1 MNILVLGAGAR
12 EHVLAHVLSR
22 DPKVTQVYVS
32 PGNGGMEKRG
42 SITVLGKKTTQALIT
57 FCQDNNIAYTVV
69 GPEAL
74 LNEGIVDS
82 FQKAGLKI
90 FGPTK
95 KAAQLESSKEFAKK
109 FMQRHQI
116 PTAPYRSFHTS
127 EEILNYIRQ
136 HSFPVVLK
144 ADGLAS
150 GKGVIVAHT
159 LKEAEDA
166 FKTLQDKF
174 SDKIIMEDFLEGK
187 EASLIVLSDGEHVYP
202 LPLSQDHKRLLDN
215 DQGPNTGGMGAYSP
229 VPWITEESYRAALKT
244 IVYPTIAGMKQ
255 EGHPFVGFLYV
266 GLMIDSTGKP
276 YTVEFNA
283 RLGDPETLPILL
295 RVEEGLQEAIALAL
309 EGRLD
314 QAKLEISD
322 KSVVAVVI
330 ASKSY
335 PLSISEGDVITGT
348 EEAEQKGRLFYAG
361 VKKGKNGLETSGG
374 RILAVVGEGN
384 SVEKARQNAYR
395 ELQAIH
401 FRGMQSR
408 TDLAQTSG

>member
-1 MNILVLGAGAR
+1 MCIRDRVLGAGAR

-202 LPLSQDHKRLLDN
+202 LPLSQDHKRLLD
-215 DQGPNTGGMGAYSP
+215 
-229 VPWITEESYRAALKT
+229 
-244 IVYPTIAGMKQ
+244 
-255 EGHPFVGFLYV
+255 
-266 GLMIDSTGKP
+266 
-276 YTVEFNA
+276 
-283 RLGDPETLPILL
+283 
-295 RVEEGLQEAIALAL
+295 
-309 EGRLD
+309 
-314 QAKLEISD
+314 
-322 KSVVAVVI
+322 
-330 ASKSY
+330 
-335 PLSISEGDVITGT
+335 LS
-348 EEAEQKGRLFYAG
+348 L
-361 VKKGKNGLETSGG
+361 
-374 RILAVVGEGN
+374 
-384 SVEKARQNAYR
+384 
-395 ELQAIH
+395 IH
-401 FRGMQSR
+401 I
-408 TDLAQTSG
+408 

>member
-1 MNILVLGAGAR
+1 M
-12 EHVLAHVLSR
+12 
-22 DPKVTQVYVS
+22 
-32 PGNGGMEKRG
+32 
-42 SITVLGKKTTQALIT
+42 
-57 FCQDNNIAYTVV
+57 V

-283 RLGDPETLPILL
+283 RLGDPETLPILSL
-295 RVEEGLQEAIALAL
+295 
-309 EGRLD
+309 
-314 QAKLEISD
+314 
-322 KSVVAVVI
+322 
-330 ASKSY
+330 
-335 PLSISEGDVITGT
+335 
-348 EEAEQKGRLFYAG
+348 
-361 VKKGKNGLETSGG
+361 
-374 RILAVVGEGN
+374 
-384 SVEKARQNAYR
+384 
-395 ELQAIH
+395 IH
-401 FRGMQSR
+401 I
-408 TDLAQTSG
+408 